1 MAKLSPESKQLII
14 NLKNRLLDIVD
25 ESKAVEFAILN
36 RFGETAETLD
46 SLEQLTEIALQA
58 ESRFSQLSNLEIR
71 AAQSQPMISPDLLRF
86 IEEVIKRLFWFLCG
100 NEVYTDSFFSKI
112 AIKVLPDK
120 YFTIP

>member
-46 SLEQLTEIALQA
+46 SLEQLTEIAGVAELSYESVRNRHFLKLQIM
-58 ESRFSQLSNLEIR
+58 N
-71 AAQSQPMISPDLLRF
+71 
-86 IEEVIKRLFWFLCG
+86 
-100 NEVYTDSFFSKI
+100 
-112 AIKVLPDK
+112 
-120 YFTIP
+120 